1 MRHINVYLQLTLAC
15 PLYLSLLVVS
25 LILPA
30 PVGLL
35 LTWSQAAAQARPA
48 AAASRSAWPVAL
60 PATATV
66 RLKQG
71 GSLSGQLVA
80 LTPSALTLAVGPQR
94 QTVAMAKV
102 STIDFQQT
110 NDLWVTLPNGGRQQV
125 RPIRGLSL
133 PLDALP
139 GFALR
144 VDAASATAVVDLTSV
159 LTAEQFAKLTNNLEV
174 VYVLK
179 RLQVAAD
186 GSLGLLVRPYGV
198 Q

>member
-1 MRHINVYLQLTLAC
+1 MRHINGYLHLTVAH
-15 PLYLSLLVVS
+15 PLYLTLMVVT

-30 PVGLL
+30 PVLSLL
-35 LTWSQAAAQARPA
+35 AWSQAAAQARPA

-60 PATATV
+60 PASATV

-80 LTPSALTLAVGPQR
+80 LSPTALTLAVGPQR

-102 STIDFQQT
+102 STIDFQQS
-110 NDLWVTLPNGGRQQV
+110 NDMWVTLPNGIRQQV

-139 GFALR
+139 GSALR
-144 VDAASATAVVDLTSV
+144 VDADSATAIVDLTQV
-159 LTAEQFAKLTNNLEV
+159 LTVEQFAKLTHNPDVVHVLQRLE
-174 VYVLK
+174 
-179 RLQVAAD
+179 VAAD

>member
-1 MRHINVYLQLTLAC
+1 MRSFLRLCLLKLTLLVTLALAA
-15 PLYLSLLVVS
+15 PLV
-25 LILPA
+25 LPLPRAGVTAALA
-30 PVGLL
+30 P
-35 LTWSQAAAQARPA
+35 AQAWPA
-48 AAASRSAWPVAL
+48 AAPSRSAWPVAL

-80 LTPSALTLAVGPQR
+80 LTPYALTLAVGPQR

-102 STIDFQQT
+102 STIDFQQG
-110 NDLWVTLPNGGRQQV
+110 NDLWVTLPNGIRQQV

-139 GFALR
+139 GSALR
-144 VDAASATAVVDLTSV
+144 VDAASAIAIVDLTPV
-159 LTAEQFAKLTNNLEV
+159 LTAEQFAKLTDNPSV
-174 VYVLK
+174 VHVLQ
-179 RLQVAAD
+179 RLQVTAD
-186 GSLGLLVRPYGV
+186 GRLGLLVRSYGA

>member
-1 MRHINVYLQLTLAC
+1 MPHINGCLHLFVAH
-15 PLYLSLLVVS
+15 PLYVALMLVT

-30 PVGLL
+30 PVVSL
-35 LTWSQAAAQARPA
+35 LTCSQAAAQARPA
-48 AAASRSAWPVAL
+48 ATASRSAWRVAL

-102 STIDFQQT
+102 STIDFQQG
-110 NDLWVTLPNGGRQQV
+110 NDLWVTLPNGIRQQV

-139 GFALR
+139 GSALQ
-144 VDAASATAVVDLTSV
+144 VDAASAVAIVDLTPV
-159 LTAEQFAKLTNNLEV
+159 LTSQQFAKLTHNPAV
-174 VYVLK
+174 VHVLQ
-179 RLQVAAD
+179 RLQVTAD
-186 GSLGLLVRPYGV
+186 GRLGLLVRPYV
-198 Q
+198 AQ

>member
-1 MRHINVYLQLTLAC
+1 M
-15 PLYLSLLVVS
+15 
-25 LILPA
+25 
-30 PVGLL
+30 
-35 LTWSQAAAQARPA
+35 
-48 AAASRSAWPVAL
+48 
-60 PATATV
+60 
-66 RLKQG
+66 
-71 GSLSGQLVA
+71 
-80 LTPSALTLAVGPQR
+80 
-94 QTVAMAKV
+94 
-102 STIDFQQT
+102 
-110 NDLWVTLPNGGRQQV
+110 TLPNGGRQQV

-133 PLDALP
+133 QLDALP

-159 LTAEQFAKLTNNLEV
+159 LTAEQFAKLTNNPEV

>member
-1 MRHINVYLQLTLAC
+1 MRHINGFLHLTVARPLYMALMVLTLT
-15 PLYLSLLVVS
+15 
-25 LILPA
+25 IPA
-30 PVGLL
+30 PVVSL

-48 AAASRSAWPVAL
+48 AAGSRSAWPVAL
-60 PATATV
+60 PATAIV

-80 LTPSALTLAVGPQR
+80 LTPTAVTLAVGPQR

-102 STIDFQQT
+102 STIDFQQS
-110 NDLWVTLPNGGRQQV
+110 NDLWVTLPNGIRQRV

-139 GFALR
+139 SSALR
-144 VDAASATAVVDLTSV
+144 VDAVSAVAIVDLTPV
-159 LTAEQFAKLTNNLEV
+159 LSAEQFAKLTHNPDV
-174 VYVLK
+174 VHVLQ
-179 RLQVAAD
+179 RLQVSAD
-186 GSLGLLVRPYGV
+186 GNLALLVRPFGV

>member
-1 MRHINVYLQLTLAC
+1 MRSFLRLCLLKLTLLVTLALAA
-15 PLYLSLLVVS
+15 PLV
-25 LILPA
+25 LPLPRAGVTAALA
-30 PVGLL
+30 P
-35 LTWSQAAAQARPA
+35 AQARPA
-48 AAASRSAWPVAL
+48 AAPSRSAWPVAL

-80 LTPSALTLAVGPQR
+80 LTPYALTLAVGPQR

-102 STIDFQQT
+102 STIDFQQG
-110 NDLWVTLPNGGRQQV
+110 NDLWVTLPNGIRQQV

-139 GFALR
+139 GSALR
-144 VDAASATAVVDLTSV
+144 VDAASGIAIVDLTPV
-159 LTAEQFAKLTNNLEV
+159 LTAEQFAKLTDNPSV
-174 VYVLK
+174 VHVLQ
-179 RLQVAAD
+179 RLQVTGD
-186 GSLGLLVRPYGV
+186 GRIGLLVRSYGA